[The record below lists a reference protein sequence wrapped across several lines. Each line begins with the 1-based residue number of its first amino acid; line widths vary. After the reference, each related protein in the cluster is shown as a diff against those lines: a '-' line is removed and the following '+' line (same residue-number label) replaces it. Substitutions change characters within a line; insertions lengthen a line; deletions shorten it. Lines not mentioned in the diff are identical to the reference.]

1 MLKTSELCIAEI
13 PLRVR
18 LGRICLE
25 LMTFMFM
32 LIPSFLT
39 LYFTDEMIEK
49 GKSIPYAWVVFVILA
64 CVAIHVFQFYFS
76 KYMSQVYVNCVAE
89 DYRMEIA
96 KKISKCQVP
105 AYEKEPKSK
114 IFNIINDMTPVYTL
128 ANYFIC
134 VPVDFIEL
142 LVVIF
147 LIFRTHYGLGM
158 IALLMAPLYLV
169 SSYLNKG
176 KLQSLVSEERKNL
189 DAWQREVDIIL
200 NQKVSIGLNDSWDY
214 MLKRYQSTLSQFYKT
229 QNKKHFFLLFTME
242 LPKFITTLA
251 PLLILIVGGNLV
263 VNAQMNLGTLL
274 FVLQLIVYLFVP
286 LGDIAMVQAD
296 LMSQKANFKRAREF
310 VELPEQ
316 EEKLP
321 GSEGGELLIKNVTL
335 HRADQSVL
343 YKIPEFSVEE
353 PGLILIKGENG
364 CGKSTLFHILSGVF
378 AEEQMQIEV
387 NGEIQIPSKY
397 RNHFSYLFYP
407 NFIFPGTVRENVLCG
422 RKAEPGSYEKI
433 EELLHL
439 PPADK
444 EVITKPE
451 NLSLGEKQK
460 IFLARI
466 LFKDSPFLLLDEP
479 GSNLDDKTE
488 RNFAEELGRIK
499 KKKYILVISHNKIYD
514 EIADEIYEIQGGVME
529 KSWTQK
535 VMYDLHKNQV

>member
-76 KYMSQVYVNCVAE
+76 KYMSQVYVNRVAE

>member
-76 KYMSQVYVNCVAE
+76 KYMSQVYVNRVAE

-242 LPKFITTLA
+242 LPKFITALA

-451 NLSLGEKQK
+451 NLSLGEEQK